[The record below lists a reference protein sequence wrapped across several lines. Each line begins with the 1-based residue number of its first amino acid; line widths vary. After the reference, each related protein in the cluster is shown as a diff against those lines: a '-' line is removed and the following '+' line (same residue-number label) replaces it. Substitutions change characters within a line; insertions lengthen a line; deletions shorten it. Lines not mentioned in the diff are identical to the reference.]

1 MFTRREFLQTTLIA
15 LAMPATA
22 AANTPIAP
30 VTRARL
36 IAIGGC
42 LEGDAFCVA
51 NLPDVTRV
59 GPDVGEILQLLLRG
73 EDEADVSVYCGL
85 TRDSDY
91 VLIRQA
97 LLERGLQQVYLG
109 DHVAT
114 HAGWRHELR
123 ADAQTL
129 ERIVPAF
136 APDDAAWAGGLA
148 ACCGWFPHAGAMSA
162 RRVLANVSYPR
173 PAGAATQLTSWA
185 FRP

>member
-15 LAMPATA
+15 LAMPAA
-22 AANTPIAP
+22 AAAMPPAAP
-30 VTRARL
+30 GTRARL

-42 LEGDAFCVA
+42 LEGDAFCAA

-73 EDEADVSVYCGL
+73 EHEADVGLYCGL
-85 TRDSDY
+85 TRDSDF
-91 VLIRQA
+91 VLIRQV
-97 LLERGLQQVYLG
+97 LLERGLRQAYLG

-114 HAGWRHELR
+114 PTGWRHELR

-129 ERIVPAF
+129 ERILPAF
-136 APDDAAWAGGLA
+136 ASDDAAWAGGVA
-148 ACCGWFPHAGAMSA
+148 ACCGWFARAGRMSA
-162 RRVLANVSYPR
+162 QHVLANASYAR
-173 PAGAATQLTSWA
+173 PAAAATQLKSWA